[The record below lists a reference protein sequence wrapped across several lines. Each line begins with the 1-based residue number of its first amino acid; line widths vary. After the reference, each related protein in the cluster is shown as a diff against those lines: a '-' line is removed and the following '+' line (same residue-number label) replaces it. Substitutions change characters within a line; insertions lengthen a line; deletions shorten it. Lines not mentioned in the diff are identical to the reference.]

1 MSQNDF
7 VIANQTAASARSDI
21 NSALQALAS
30 NSLGSSAPSTTYA
43 GQFWF
48 DSSANKLKI
57 RNEGNSAWL
66 DFADVGSSVT
76 PAPGYA
82 SQAEA
87 EAGTNNTKLM
97 TPLRTKQ
104 GAFPAYSNSD
114 NGYTKLA
121 SGLII
126 QWGSIART
134 SIPSGNNISYTTSFS
149 TRVYSVHIT
158 GYHSTGS
165 PSMDTPYIDDDYPT
179 SLSSFKMYWSGEV
192 NGITWMA
199 LGV

>member
-30 NSLGSSAPSTTYA
+30 NSLGGTAPSTTYA

-48 DSSANKLKI
+48 DSGANKLKI

-87 EAGTNNTKLM
+87 QAGTNNTKLM
-97 TPLRTKQ
+97 TPLRTVQ
-104 GAFPAYSNSD
+104 GAFPAYSNSS

-126 QWGSIART
+126 QWGFKSQGGGT
-134 SIPSGNNISYTTSFS
+134 SVSFPTTFSSAVYHINLQPQQPSGSDYDQLWVNSSSVSTSGFTFRWS
-149 TRVYSVHIT
+149 NDTVGVY
-158 GYHSTGS
+158 
-165 PSMDTPYIDDDYPT
+165 
-179 SLSSFKMYWSGEV
+179 
-192 NGITWMA
+192 WMA

>member
-7 VIANQTAASARSDI
+7 VIANQTASSARADI
-21 NSALQALAS
+21 NSAFQALAS

-48 DSSANKLKI
+48 DSANDKLKI

-87 EAGTNNTKLM
+87 QAGTNNTKLM
-97 TPLRTKQ
+97 TPLRTVQ
-104 GAFPAYSNSD
+104 GAFPAYSNSA

-121 SGLII
+121 SGLLI
-126 QWGSIART
+126 QWGYR
-134 SIPSGNNISYTTSFS
+134 
-149 TRVYSVHIT
+149 
-158 GYHSTGS
+158 
-165 PSMDTPYIDDDYPT
+165 
-179 SLSSFKMYWSGEV
+179 SLSQGGSVTFPTTFSSAVYNIQLQTQQPVGGDYDQIWVNSGSVSTSGFTFRWSTDTVGVYWF
-192 NGITWMA
+192 A

>member
-7 VIANQTAASARSDI
+7 VIANQTAASARADI

-48 DSSANKLKI
+48 DSAANKLKI

-66 DFADVGSSVT
+66 DFADVSTSVT

-87 EAGTNNTKLM
+87 QAGTNNTKLM
-97 TPLRTKQ
+97 TPLRVKQ
-104 GAFPAYSNSD
+104 GAFPSFSNAQT
-114 NGYTKLA
+114 GYTKLA
-121 SGLII
+121 SGLMF
-126 QWGSIART
+126 QWGTVAR
-134 SIPSGNNISYTTSFS
+134 SGGSQTISYPTSFS
-149 TRVYSVHIT
+149 SRVYTVHVT
-158 GYHSTGS
+158 GAHASNAFT
-165 PSMDTPYIDDDYPT
+165 MDTPFIKSDFGT
-179 SLSSFKMYWSGEV
+179 RLSNFVLYSSGEPS
-192 NGITWMA
+192 NWTWFA
-199 LGV
+199 VGV

>member
-7 VIANQTAASARSDI
+7 VIANQTAASARADI

-48 DSSANKLKI
+48 DSNANKLKI

-87 EAGTNNTKLM
+87 QAGTNNTKLM
-97 TPLRTKQ
+97 TPLRTVQ
-104 GAFPAYSNSD
+104 GAFPAFSNAAT
-114 NGYTKLA
+114 GYTKLA
-121 SGLII
+121 SGLMF
-126 QWGSIART
+126 QWGTVGT
-134 SIPSGNNISYTTSFS
+134 SSASQTISYATSFS
-149 TRVYSVHIT
+149 SRVYTVHAT
-158 GYHSTGS
+158 GAHASRAFT
-165 PSMDTPYIDDDYPT
+165 MDTPYVKSDFAT
-179 SLSSFKMYWSGEV
+179 RLSNFTLFWSGEPSSV
-192 NGITWMA
+192 TWFA
-199 LGV
+199 VGV

>member
-7 VIANQTAASARSDI
+7 VIANQTASSARADI

-82 SQAEA
+82 TQAEA

-97 TPLRTKQ
+97 TPLRVKQ
-104 GAFPAYSNSD
+104 GAFPSYSNSA

-121 SGLII
+121 SGLMF
-126 QWGSIART
+126 QWGTYASPGST
-134 SIPSGNNISYTTSFS
+134 QQISYPTSFS
-149 TRVYSVHIT
+149 SAVYSVSVTPTH
-158 GYHSTGS
+158 GFRGGFSVDG
-165 PSMDTPYIDDDYPT
+165 PYIKNDFGST
-179 SLSSFKMYWSGEV
+179 LSSFTLFWSGETS
-192 NGITWMA
+192 GITYFA
-199 LGV
+199 VGV

>member
-7 VIANQTAASARSDI
+7 VIANQTASSARADI

-48 DSSANKLKI
+48 DSANDKLKI

-87 EAGTNNTKLM
+87 QAGTNNTKLM
-97 TPLRTKQ
+97 TPLRTVQ
-104 GAFPAYSNSD
+104 GAFPAYSNST

-126 QWGSIART
+126 QWGY
-134 SIPSGNNISYTTSFS
+134 IPQNGGSSVTFPISFS
-149 TRVYSVHIT
+149 SACYNVHVQPHRPTGNDYDQISVEGSTISTSGFSFNWSNDTT
-158 GYHSTGS
+158 GIHW
-165 PSMDTPYIDDDYPT
+165 
-179 SLSSFKMYWSGEV
+179 F
-192 NGITWMA
+192 A

>member
-7 VIANQTAASARSDI
+7 VIANQTASAARADI

-48 DSSANKLKI
+48 DSNANKLKI

-87 EAGTNNTKLM
+87 QAGTNNTKLM
-97 TPLRTKQ
+97 TPLRVKQ
-104 GAFPAYSNSD
+104 GAFPSFSNST

-121 SGLII
+121 SGLMF
-126 QWGSIART
+126 QWGTASTT
-134 SIPSGNNISYTTSFS
+134 SSSQTISYPTSFS
-149 TRVYSVHIT
+149 SAVYSVHAT
-158 GYHSTGS
+158 GAHASRAFT
-165 PSMDTPYIDDDYPT
+165 MDTPYVKNDFST
-179 SLSSFKMYWSGEV
+179 RLSNFVLFWSGEPSSV
-192 NGITWMA
+192 TWFA
-199 LGV
+199 VGV

>member
-7 VIANQTAASARSDI
+7 VIANQTASSARSDI

-97 TPLRTKQ
+97 TPLRTVQ
-104 GAFPAYSNSD
+104 GAFPSYSNAA

-121 SGLII
+121 SGLLF
-126 QWGSIART
+126 QWGEASASAAT
-134 SIPSGNNISYTTSFS
+134 QVISYNTSFS

-158 GYHSTGS
+158 GINSARTVT
-165 PSMDTPYIDDDYPT
+165 MNTPYIKNDYAT
-179 SLSSFKMYWSGEV
+179 QLSSFTLFWSGEV
-192 NGITWMA
+192 AGVTWFA